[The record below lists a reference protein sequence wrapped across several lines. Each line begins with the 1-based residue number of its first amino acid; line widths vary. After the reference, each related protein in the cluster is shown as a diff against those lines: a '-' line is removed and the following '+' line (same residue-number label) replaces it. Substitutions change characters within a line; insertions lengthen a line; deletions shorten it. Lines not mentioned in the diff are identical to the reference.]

1 MESETFYNTSCL
13 KKLTLERNFIKE
25 IRSKTITNGQ
35 TQYLHIKSN
44 EIQSIEHGAF
54 FLSVTDS
61 ANISSNK
68 IRNIQSEAFVLRTP
82 RIFLFLNN
90 TVGNVFSYAFQLA
103 ATEKIDI
110 MFSAFEKIAR
120 HAFREIKVVGYAK
133 MTIALSFK
141 KFDKGALDLNESLF
155 VSSLQ
160 LVEIRL
166 EMDCHCEL
174 QILVDNV
181 FSSTFITNNSSKGDI
196 NSVLRDSVSCGL
208 QNLTEKFSVF
218 VLFHHCQAP
227 NAVLLISITC
237 AIFGIVLLLGIIV
250 KTIFRQK
257 AKLRRLSMETSNG
270 LVIRIYTETECKV
283 EEEYTVPLETTGEN
297 GFKFIAYQ
305 NDSMPRYVQSST

>member
-44 EIQSIEHGAF
+44 EIQSVEHGAF

-133 MTIALSFK
+133 MTIALSLK

-181 FSSTFITNNSSKGDI
+181 FSSTLITNNSSKGDI

-218 VLFHHCQAP
+218 ALSHHCQAP

-283 EEEYTVPLETTGEN
+283 EEEYTLPLETTGEN
-297 GFKFIAYQ
+297 GL
-305 NDSMPRYVQSST
+305 